1 MSKIHLTLVQKC
13 KRNMINETLLWKPC
27 WKKDKLFC
35 STGIFGTPLYTYTV
49 HHVLWFIKIKTM
61 VGDTSSFLKM
71 FNATQLKQHL
81 PNNEISIVDHL
92 FNWLLP
98 LFLCLRIRTFNAQG
112 KDVFWIVFKV
122 LQQYWIAIQN
132 RFPSTLIC
140 HHSPT
145 SWRTVTLVR
154 FVLLYSF

>member
-1 MSKIHLTLVQKC
+1 MQK
-13 KRNMINETLLWKPC
+13 KHDKWNFVLKTLL
-27 WKKDKLFC
+27 KKDKLFC

-61 VGDTSSFLKM
+61 VGDTSRFFFKCSMQPSLNNTSLTMKIC
-71 FNATQLKQHL
+71 QLWTICL
-81 PNNEISIVDHL
+81 TDCCL
-92 FNWLLP
+92 F
-98 LFLCLRIRTFNAQG
+98 FICLRIRTFNAQG